1 MRHFATTKTHGDLHL
16 VAVFKKLEHIAH
28 LYAVIMFVRIRAKL
42 DFLDLDDLLLFARF
56 GFTFLLFVFVLAE
69 IHDLTHGRVS
79 IWGNL
84 HQIQS
89 SLLGLFH
96 GCTRR
101 YNAAVFT
108 IGTDQSNFG
117 GINAFIHARASFT
130 HWRGVVGSAG
140 YSAVPSV
147 VFIRLCA

>member
-69 IHDLTHGRVS
+69 IHDLAHGRLG
-79 IWGNL
+79 IGRNL
-84 HQIQS
+84 DKVEPSFIGH
-89 SLLGLFH
+89 FH
-96 GCTRR
+96 GTLRR
-101 YNAAVFT
+101 HNADVFAVRPDQADF
-108 IGTDQSNFG
+108 IGADLVVD
-117 GINAFIHARASFT
+117 ARA
-130 HWRGVVGSAG
+130 GVTLGRRVMRSA
-140 YSAVPSV
+140 SDE
-147 VFIRLCA
+147 IRPLVITCL